1 MKLVIKLGG
10 TLLETAAGRAAI
22 AQQLAVVSRDHELV
36 VVHGGGKQ
44 VTQAL
49 EERGTASMFVNG
61 LRVSD
66 EAVIDAVT
74 RVIAG
79 EVNKR
84 LVSAML
90 GAGVAALGLS
100 GVDGRLTTVVQLNSE
115 LGFVGKPVKTDGALL
130 ALLRKAGY
138 VPVVAC
144 IAANA
149 KGTIYNVNADEMA
162 ASCAIGWHADRLVF
176 LTDVPGVKKDGGE
189 VLSKLARNEARG
201 LIESGVAYGGMR
213 AKLEAAIGALDQ
225 GLEEVII
232 APGHEKEVCLRIL
245 VGEALGTR
253 LSRETSEFPAQ
264 PSTTVPPNSSFS
276 SQP

>member
-10 TLLETAAGRAAI
+10 TLLETAEGRAAI
-22 AQQLAVVSRDHELV
+22 ARQLAAVSRDHDLV

-49 EERGTASMFVNG
+49 EERGTASRFVNG

-100 GVDGRLTTVVQLNSE
+100 GIDGGLTSVVQLNAE
-115 LGFVGKPVKTDGALL
+115 LGFVGKPVSTDGALL
-130 ALLRKAGY
+130 TLLRKAGY

-144 IAANA
+144 IAADA
-149 KGTIYNVNADEMA
+149 RGTIYNVNADEMA

-189 VLSKLARNEARG
+189 VVSKLARNDVRG

-213 AKLEAAIGALDQ
+213 AKLEAALGALDQ
-225 GLEEVII
+225 GLEEVMI
-232 APGHEKEVCLRIL
+232 APGHERDICLRMF

-253 LSRETSEFPAQ
+253 VSRHTSEFPGQA
-264 PSTTVPPNSSFS
+264 SKAVPPNSSFS
-276 SQP
+276 PQR

>member
-213 AKLEAAIGALDQ
+213 AKLEAAVGALDE
-225 GLEEVII
+225 GVEEVII
-232 APGHEKEVCLRIL
+232 APGHEKDVCLR
-245 VGEALGTR
+245 VFAGEALGTR
-253 LSRETSEFPAQ
+253 LSRDWSEFRTQ
-264 PSTTVPPNSSFS
+264 PSKPVPPNSSFS